1 MRNIYEKY
9 HFIYSNY
16 CLCKFLKLLQ
26 CYCEMKSERIY
37 PTKPAASY
45 IPRLASFEG
54 ERKAAAKEAQKT
66 REYSDSILG
75 LICEKI
81 KIIPADVT
89 TQPRIMY
96 MINYTYYNISD
107 KYLKSVKITVSKIP
121 TVADINKASN
131 PF

>member
-1 MRNIYEKY
+1 
-9 HFIYSNY
+9 
-16 CLCKFLKLLQ
+16 
-26 CYCEMKSERIY
+26 MKSERIY